1 MKYVIGFDLAVVVV
15 EVGAEVL
22 RQQEVEDFRH
32 MEEVLALQVQTVQAV
47 GISVYLPLHK
57 CALLTYTFQQMVLV
71 QAEELDWT
79 EVFEKVDLMELVA
92 VIPRS
97 SPFHTVWPIAA
108 SETQRLKT

>member
-1 MKYVIGFDLAVVVV
+1 MIGFDLAVVVV

-22 RQQEVEDFRH
+22 QQQEVEDFHH
-32 MEEVLALQVQTVQAV
+32 MEEAV